1 MQATGEATW
10 LRPLEWALSIIGG
23 AGAAFVFFRT
33 RVGVIETKLEALITA
48 EETRVALEKE
58 FVKERHND
66 ETLNELRMKN
76 AIRSAVAPIARRQMA
91 TLEILVDIA
100 RSSGADKRVGDGLLQ
115 MLADERRG
123 DRNDE

>member
-1 MQATGEATW
+1 MQPTGEATW

-48 EETRVALEKE
+48 EEKRIESEKAVAIELQSDK
-58 FVKERHND
+58 R
-66 ETLNELRMKN
+66 LAELRMNN
-76 AIRSAVAPIARRQMA
+76 AVRAAVAPLARRQMA

-100 RSSGADKRVGDGLLQ
+100 RANGADKRVGDGLLQ